1 MALPLLTKRLVEVKL
16 GAYCE
21 KKVPPH
27 AQDQVKL
34 SYAVRGY
41 NVTLNEERI
50 AFSQPGTW
58 VTVPI
63 AQFRY
68 EDSGS
73 WLLFCSDKNSRWHQY
88 PHTRPSRNLDTLI
101 AALDADQ
108 TGIFWG

>member
-21 KKVPPH
+21 KRIPQHVR
-27 AQDQVKL
+27 DQVKL
-34 SYAVRGY
+34 SYAIRGN

-58 VTVPI
+58 VTIPV
-63 AQFRY
+63 AQFRH

-73 WLLFCSDKNSRWHQY
+73 WMLFCSDRNSKWHRYQ
-88 PHTRPSRNLDTLI
+88 HAKPSRDLDSLI
-101 AALDADQ
+101 AALDTDQ